1 MKLFKASLLLF
12 AIVLTGCQ
20 EEQQSLTPEQ
30 ISNKVFKM
38 LQNFDNENLEKY
50 KEDIIT
56 FEELKDLAND
66 KDIPLDEMVRNDFKA
81 TGTKD
86 YDEAMA
92 RDFGGLTADASQYK
106 IEWSK
111 IKFVE
116 FKEHIQE
123 MGVGKAVIVEIFFS
137 QEDRK
142 FSIKAIGVFDGKG
155 YRMIKIGDL
164 RQTYS

>member
-1 MKLFKASLLLF
+1 MKIFKASVLLL
-12 AIVLTGCQ
+12 AIILTGC
-20 EEQQSLTPEQ
+20 EEKQVSHTPKE
-30 ISNKVFKM
+30 ISNKVFEM
-38 LQNFDNENLEKY
+38 LQNFDKKTVADY
-50 KEDIIT
+50 KQDVIT
-56 FEELKDLAND
+56 YEQLKALADD